1 MVVQP
6 ELVTQKEMEDI
17 LRWKCMAE
25 GQDNEVSALLG
36 SQSFNR
42 TNKEQP
48 RLQRRHSRTPK
59 LRSQRY
65 AASDSDSD
73 TDLFEYMQKHDN
85 DDVHPEHCK
94 SDITSAKQY
103 HPNIRPH
110 TSIDTGHNRGRSRS
124 RAECSDIA
132 EVEKLPVK
140 PCLKTSKV
148 NERRKSMG
156 CRVSLGRQSSC
167 RRVSSL
173 SRVPAR
179 VAHSNIGV
187 TEPKADPLSRL
198 SYVNRPKSCTLF
210 DFPTSQGKEYRH
222 GHVSATEKMLTDC
235 GVMGDNMLHAD
246 SFNGTS
252 RFKHPNFCG
261 TNTSAA
267 NICGST
273 SVQRK
278 CVTMVSKA
286 STSRHGEASRTT
298 TFSTPDNASTR
309 RKHSGAHDIPRS
321 SSSSWSKQKH
331 YPTNSG
337 PIQKTRAD
345 STAVAGGNMASQN
358 DRFISY
364 SDIQHQKHFGGKTNR
379 HFIEHGKT
387 NSTLTHREHITNKTD
402 KPVAKEQLHGAD
414 VNSCSSRHKVLT
426 HSYTPYQTSSVLT
439 NRTETLDRKER

>member
-1 MVVQP
+1 MV
-6 ELVTQKEMEDI
+6 
-17 LRWKCMAE
+17 E
-25 GQDNEVSALLG
+25 GQDNEVSALLV

-48 RLQRRHSRTPK
+48 CLQRRHSRTPK

-65 AASDSDSD
+65 ATTDSDSD

-85 DDVHPEHCK
+85 DDVHHGYGK

-110 TSIDTGHNRGRSRS
+110 TRNGTSHNRGRSRS

-156 CRVSLGRQSSC
+156 CHVSLGRQSSC

-173 SRVPAR
+173 SRIPAN

-187 TEPKADPLSRL
+187 TEPEADPLSRL

-210 DFPTSQGKEYRH
+210 DFPTSQGKQYRH
-222 GHVSATEKMLTDC
+222 GHVSGTEKMLTAC
-235 GVMGDNMLHAD
+235 SVMGDNMLHAD
-246 SFNGTS
+246 SFKGAS
-252 RFKHPNFCG
+252 RFKHSNYCG
-261 TNTSAA
+261 TNTYAD
-267 NICGST
+267 NMCCGT

-278 CVTMVSKA
+278 CVSMARKT
-286 STSRHGEASRTT
+286 STSRHGEAPRTT
-298 TFSTPDNASTR
+298 TFSTPDNAPTR
-309 RKHSGAHDIPRS
+309 RKYSGAHDVPRS
-321 SSSSWSKQKH
+321 SSSPWSKQKH
-331 YPTNSG
+331 NPMNSG
-337 PIQKTRAD
+337 LIQKTRAD

-358 DRFISY
+358 DRFISF
-364 SDIQHQKHFGGKTNR
+364 SDIQHQKHIGGKTNR
-379 HFIEHGKT
+379 HFTEHGKT
-387 NSTLTHREHITNKTD
+387 NSTITLSERTINKTD

-414 VNSCSSRHKVLT
+414 VNSCLSRHKVVA
-426 HSYTPYQTSSVLT
+426 HSYTPHQTGSVLT
-439 NRTETLDRKER
+439 NRTETLERKER